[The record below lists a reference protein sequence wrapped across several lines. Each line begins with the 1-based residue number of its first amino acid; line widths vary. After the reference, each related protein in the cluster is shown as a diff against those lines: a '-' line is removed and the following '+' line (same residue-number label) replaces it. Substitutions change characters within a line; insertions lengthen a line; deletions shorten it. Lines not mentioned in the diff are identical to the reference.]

1 MNKIIIEQPWGGL
14 GDNLQFSSLPEVGK
28 QLGIEV
34 WISNRNK
41 YRNNEIKEL
50 VWDRNP
56 YIAGFTDEPGN
67 INLKSYINS
76 TGNIISNW
84 EKILFGIVY
93 NHKPKIYYNPNYFN
107 ELSNFI
113 LIDPRA
119 TSSSI
124 PFDEIIKKYPVKTL
138 LINYNMEG
146 YRTLYTN
153 NIFMWIDFITSCR
166 EFVCQYSGGSVAIR
180 AFDRS
185 ATVYISKK
193 SKPIFLFKENNNILI
208 S

>member
-1 MNKIIIEQPWGGL
+1 MKKIIIEQPWGGL

-50 VWDRNP
+50 VWDINP
-56 YIAGFTDEPGN
+56 YIAGFTKEPGN
-67 INLKSYINS
+67 IDLRSYKDT

-84 EKILFGIVY
+84 ETILFGSSY
-93 NHKPKIYYNPNYFN
+93 NDKPKIYYKPKHFN
-107 ELSNFI
+107 ELSRI
-113 LIDPRA
+113 TLIDPRA
-119 TSSSI
+119 TSCPI
-124 PFDEIIKKYPVKTL
+124 TFDEIIKKYPGKTL
-138 LINYNMEG
+138 LLNYNMEG
-146 YRTLYTN
+146 YRTLHTN

-180 AFDRS
+180 AFDKS

-193 SKPIFLFKENNNILI
+193 ANQNFIFTENNNILV

>member
-180 AFDRS
+180 AFDKS

-193 SKPIFLFKENNNILI
+193 ANQNFIFTENNNILV